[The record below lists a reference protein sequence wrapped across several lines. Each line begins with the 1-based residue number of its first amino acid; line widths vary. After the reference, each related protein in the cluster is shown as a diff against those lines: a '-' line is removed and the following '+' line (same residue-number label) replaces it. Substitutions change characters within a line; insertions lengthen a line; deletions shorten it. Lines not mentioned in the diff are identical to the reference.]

1 MTGEALN
8 PRPKPKGSTLNE
20 LPHGVLRSRVSAMR
34 NERVETAKTIT
45 VLEKVAVDAQNRVIR
60 MRSILLEVTRS
71 NSHGAK
77 WAAIQEA
84 LETSE

>member
-1 MTGEALN
+1 M
-8 PRPKPKGSTLNE
+8 RPGIPP
-20 LPHGVLRSRVSAMR
+20 LPNGVQASRLAAIR

-45 VLEKVAVDAQNRVIR
+45 ALERLVVDAQNQVIR
-60 MRSILLEVTRS
+60 MRMILLEVTRS
-71 NSHGAK
+71 DSHGAK